1 MDPYAD
7 ETMAFVRRQ
16 LQFKFFSYIAYL
28 MIAIYIE
35 KVYERKLFD
44 SIGEAEFREDDYR
57 KLFEFSADDN
67 ADRAV
72 KPGVIPPGP
81 HDGGGDEGGHTHE
94 EELAAWR
101 AGLNVTCEHRQD
113 EQQED
118 NAFYR

>member
-1 MDPYAD
+1 
-7 ETMAFVRRQ
+7 
-16 LQFKFFSYIAYL
+16 

-67 ADRAV
+67 VDRPL
-72 KPGVIPPGP
+72 KPLQLSPGLR
-81 HDGGGDEGGHTHE
+81 DGSDEGGATHD

-101 AGLNVTCEHRQD
+101 AGLKPACDHRRD

-118 NAFYR
+118 NAFFR